1 MVLVFK
7 FYSLLFIHYSSLL
20 KLLSRTY
27 IDNTVR
33 AKAPDFFFIYRFP
46 GFSILLALSSLR
58 RRSDD
63 LWQVGGTFNF
73 TIFHKFF
80 SICSFYIK
88 CPTSYAI
95 CFSLSYPDNIS
106 CQSIEEVDRNHAIY
120 TWSTPSPRPYR
131 STHKSE

>member
-1 MVLVFK
+1 MFLVFK
-7 FYSLLFIHYSSLL
+7 FYSLLFIRYSSLL
-20 KLLSRTY
+20 KRLSRTY
-27 IDNTVR
+27 IDNIVR
-33 AKAPDFFFIYRFP
+33 AKAKDFYLQVSRFWY
-46 GFSILLALSSLR
+46 SLGSR
-58 RRSDD
+58 KSKMQKWR
-63 LWQVGGTFNF
+63 LWQVGVTFNF
-73 TIFHKFF
+73 TNFHKFC

-95 CFSLSYPDNIS
+95 GFSLSHPDNIS